1 MEITDVYQFSFF
13 RKPILNTEPLRAVG
27 IIDIYRYIVGHYAM
41 LPTAALRNLTNKAE
55 AKRYKATH
63 FDYCTFS
70 GLFRKRREDDLL
82 MHSGLMCID
91 FDHVTDL
98 IDLKQRLLADEY
110 FETELMFVSPSG
122 DGLKWI
128 IAVDLQ
134 GMEHSRFFRAIANY
148 LAHAGYPNV
157 DMSGSD
163 VARSCFLPH
172 DPDVFINPKYEE
184 HVKENIFRPRMG
196 ECPF

>member
-1 MEITDVYQFSFF
+1 MEITDTFQFSFF
-13 RKPILNTEPLRAVG
+13 RKPIQNTEPVRAVG

-91 FDHVTDL
+91 FDHVPDL

-110 FETELMFVSPSG
+110 FENRTYVCQSVWWWLEM
-122 DGLKWI
+122 D

-134 GMEHSRFFRAIANY
+134 GMEHSRFFRQ
-148 LAHAGYPNV
+148 
-157 DMSGSD
+157 
-163 VARSCFLPH
+163 
-172 DPDVFINPKYEE
+172 
-184 HVKENIFRPRMG
+184 
-196 ECPF
+196 

>member
-1 MEITDVYQFSFF
+1 MEMTDTYQFSFF
-13 RKPILNTEPLRAVG
+13 RKPIQNTEPLRAVG
-27 IIDIYRYIVGHYAM
+27 IVDIYRYIVGHYAE
-41 LPTAALRNLTNKAE
+41 PQTTALRKLRHGEE
-55 AKRYKATH
+55 ARHDKATH

-70 GLFRKRREDDLL
+70 GLFRKRRAEDLL

-91 FDHVTDL
+91 FDHVDD
-98 IDLKQRLLADEY
+98 IVGLKQRLIADEY
-110 FETELMFVSPSG
+110 FDTELMFVSPSG

-128 IAVDLQ
+128 VAVDLQ
-134 GMEHSRFFRAIANY
+134 GMEHSRFFRAVANY
-148 LAHAGYPNV
+148 LAHADYPKV

-172 DPDVFINPKYEE
+172 DHDAFINPKHEE
-184 HVKENIFRPRMG
+184 HAKENIFRTRMG

>member
-1 MEITDVYQFSFF
+1 MEITDSYQFSFF

-91 FDHVTDL
+91 FDHVPDL

-110 FETELMFVSPSG
+110 
-122 DGLKWI
+122 
-128 IAVDLQ
+128 LQ
-134 GMEHSRFFRAIANY
+134 
-148 LAHAGYPNV
+148 
-157 DMSGSD
+157 
-163 VARSCFLPH
+163 
-172 DPDVFINPKYEE
+172 
-184 HVKENIFRPRMG
+184 HVT
-196 ECPF
+196 CPFGFHLPKTDESSEALDSRPARKKCGFKA

>member
-1 MEITDVYQFSFF
+1 MEITDGYQFSFF

-41 LPTAALRNLTNKAE
+41 LPTAALRNLNNKVE

-91 FDHVTDL
+91 L
-98 IDLKQRLLADEY
+98 CQI
-110 FETELMFVSPSG
+110 S
-122 DGLKWI
+122 
-128 IAVDLQ
+128 
-134 GMEHSRFFRAIANY
+134 
-148 LAHAGYPNV
+148 
-157 DMSGSD
+157 
-163 VARSCFLPH
+163 
-172 DPDVFINPKYEE
+172 
-184 HVKENIFRPRMG
+184 
-196 ECPF
+196 

>member
-1 MEITDVYQFSFF
+1 MEITDSYQFSFF

-91 FDHVTDL
+91 FDHVPDL
-98 IDLKQRLLADEY
+98 IGLKQRLLADEY
-110 FETELMFVSPSG
+110 F
-122 DGLKWI
+122 GLYRYCPWMR
-128 IAVDLQ
+128 
-134 GMEHSRFFRAIANY
+134 GMATSQI
-148 LAHAGYPNV
+148 
-157 DMSGSD
+157 
-163 VARSCFLPH
+163 SCNNGI
-172 DPDVFINPKYEE
+172 DKKAS
-184 HVKENIFRPRMG
+184 HVPL
-196 ECPF
+196 